1 MATTREEESRL
12 QVRTLVIA
20 SAASLA
26 AALVTSRFW
35 IKGTPIAAALT
46 PVIVTIVSELLNR
59 PTDAIARRVT
69 TDRTAIL
76 PEATGAGAPGDQ
88 RDEPARPARDLEG
101 EPAPTRIY
109 RQPQPQPRRGWGR
122 VNAKVVLVTAV
133 LAFVIAATALTVPE
147 LIAGQS
153 LGKGDRKT
161 SLFGGGRD
169 RDGGGE
175 RQPAPDQTTP
185 QPETEEEA
193 PETET
198 EPEAEPPAT
207 EEPTPTT
214 EEPPV
219 TVPTVPA
226 PAPVEP

>member
-1 MATTREEESRL
+1 M
-12 QVRTLVIA
+12 IA
-20 SAASLA
+20 SLASLA
-26 AALVTSRFW
+26 AALITSRFW
-35 IKGTPIAAALT
+35 IRGTPIAAALT

-59 PTDAIARRVT
+59 PTEAIARRVT

-109 RQPQPQPRRGWGR
+109 RQPQPRRGWGR

-169 RDGGGE
+169 RGAGDE
-175 RQPAPDQTTP
+175 REPAPAQTTP
-185 QPETEEEA
+185 RPETEEEA
-193 PETET
+193 PEA
-198 EPEAEPPAT
+198 EPEEEAPDT
-207 EEPTPTT
+207 EEPAPTT
-214 EEPPV
+214 EPPV
-219 TVPTVPA
+219 TVPTVPES
-226 PAPVEP
+226 PPVEP